1 MTRLPRRRVREPMMP
16 ERATQR
22 EFPRH
27 RKFIRSLECVC
38 ANISTLIRDAPGYWQ
53 NVWCGGRIECC
64 HLRLGSH
71 APMSEKPH
79 DWFCF
84 PACAMHHQQAHRV
97 GELTF
102 QTAYGLDLRAIA
114 LGLAR
119 QSPDQDMRRIMRE
132 RGIL

>member
-27 RKFIRSLECVC
+27 RRYIRSLQCV
-38 ANISTLIRDAPGYWQ
+38 AEG
-53 NVWCGGRIECC
+53 CGEVRWLTAVVECC
-64 HLRLGSH
+64 HLRSGTDGGGSL
-71 APMSEKPH
+71 KPS
-79 DWFCF
+79 DWWCF
-84 PACAMHHQQAHRV
+84 PACSVHHREQHQIGEPAFQAK
-97 GELTF
+97 
-102 QTAYGLDLRAIA
+102 YKLDLRAIC

-132 RGIL
+132 RGIG

>member
-27 RKFIRSLECVC
+27 RKFIRSLACSVASLTC
-38 ANISTLIRDAPGYWQ
+38 TS
-53 NVWCGGRIECC
+53 RIECAHVRHETDGGTGLKPSDWWTIPLC
-64 HLRLGSH
+64 SWHHGVQHTLGESTF
-71 APMSEKPH
+71 EKRY
-79 DWFCF
+79 WIN
-84 PACAMHHQQAHRV
+84 MK
-97 GELTF
+97 
-102 QTAYGLDLRAIA
+102 AIA

-132 RGIL
+132 RGVL